1 MSRHG
6 HRDYFRKEKRMS
18 TQIYYFSGTGN
29 SFFIAKE
36 LIKLIPDAELTPIVK
51 AIKEKEFI
59 TKAEA
64 IGFLFPTHGLT
75 LPIPVRIFL
84 KNINV
89 SSANYFFAVATRG
102 GTVFRGFPIINNA
115 LARQGKKLNA
125 SFLIDMAL
133 NDPKLSFY
141 NDATK
146 EELALLQENAL
157 IKIRTIRKIVVHK
170 EDHHDDAQSGET
182 FSRHPLL
189 NYILERFIPFMTHF
203 ISPKIKNYFYAD
215 SKCTG
220 CEICEKVCLAQK
232 IKMHD
237 KRPVWQ
243 KNITCYLC
251 YTCLN
256 YCPSK
261 AIQIYSK
268 VWMKS
273 YTIERGRYLH
283 PYATANDI
291 AQQK

>member
-1 MSRHG
+1 
-6 HRDYFRKEKRMS
+6 MS

-36 LIKLIPDAELTPIVK
+36 LIKLIPDAELIPIVK
-51 AIKEKEFI
+51 AIKENEFI
-59 TKAEA
+59 TKAEM

-75 LPIPVRIFL
+75 LPIPVRTFL
-84 KNINV
+84 ENINV

-115 LARQGKKLNA
+115 ITRQGKKLNA
-125 SFLIDMAL
+125 SFIINMAL

-146 EELALLQENAL
+146 EDLERLQENAL
-157 IKIRTIRKIVVHK
+157 NKLRAIQKIVVNK
-170 EDHHDDAQSGET
+170 EDYHDDDKSGET
-182 FSRHPLL
+182 FSRNALL

-203 ISPKIKNYFYAD
+203 ISPKIKKYFYAD

-220 CEICEKVCLAQK
+220 CGTCEKVCLAQK
-232 IKMHD
+232 IKMYD
-237 KRPVWQ
+237 ERPMWQ

-256 YCPSK
+256 YCPAK

-273 YTIERGRYLH
+273 YTNERGRYLH
-283 PYATANDI
+283 PYATAYDI